1 MPFPAQQMP
10 VSVAQI
16 IKAVGH
22 NAFGRGERYYRAGKV
37 LSAAYDADSL
47 TFSSKVSGSERHTYS
62 QTVIFPE
69 ETSPHS
75 APFHSFCS
83 CPVGTNC
90 KHVVAA
96 LLGWFHEGGW
106 GAPSES
112 QPIRSASQADHE
124 DPSAT
129 SNDDSVPEAVK
140 RWSEDSGVSLPASA
154 LETFTSFKKSD
165 DSGEAPSNRALGD
178 MQSSWRRQMTRA
190 LQSQRTYG
198 SQHSNPVPSALDLDV
213 EVPQHYW
220 FGRQSS
226 DSPAPVRLTARPLK
240 LGTRGRW
247 IKGGLNWNVFS
258 GSPQQDVGIPP
269 EHAAWFR
276 EFYSVVQP
284 DQNMY
289 ASTHDYV
296 SLDHVSSP
304 LVWDLLERAAGL
316 GIALLVRGRP
326 VAVGLA
332 PETRLELRVGRN
344 EAGGLDV
351 SPGFR
356 LALDREDDG
365 KENPSTNWVPANSAF
380 PLGNTHAPQAYFAL
394 GGTLH
399 AEYLRDA
406 EASSAWGSSR
416 PSPLPELA
424 AAALEEEWVSD
435 DTELLFM
442 PLAETPS
449 QLARSIAEDGGLT
462 VPEPDVRDFAEDFYP
477 QIARRVPIFADDDA
491 VSALPEVQE
500 PKLIFEVSFD
510 GSESDPEGVSIFP
523 ASSDWYWS
531 YPESPVVWPDDP
543 SETPENLHSGGAEGQ
558 GRIRVPVS
566 VGHPDP
572 FREVRDNELE
582 HSVISEIRRALPE
595 IPFRQTRV
603 SGWETHDLV
612 ERVIPAVE
620 AMPHAT
626 VVIHGELPEFKSLD
640 SDAQITV
647 SVESTGDRDW
657 FDLGVTVRA
666 GAWYVPFADIF
677 RALDSGQKHLL
688 LGDGSY
694 FRLDRPEF
702 HKLRDLISEARQ
714 LQDQS
719 APLQISRHQAGLW
732 EDLEDLAT
740 DVHVAEEWNQ
750 SVQALLELEEIPPVE
765 LPADLT
771 ATLRPYQ
778 LEGFRWL
785 AFLYDHRLGG
795 ILADDMGLGKTV
807 QTIAMFLH
815 AFEVFRQE
823 RSGAATRPRFLVVA
837 PTSVAPNWEREIH
850 RFAPSL
856 STALVST
863 SSAKAKKTVA
873 ARTQGADVVITSYA
887 LLRLDEGQ
895 YNELGLT
902 GLVLD
907 EAQFIKNAKT
917 KAHRI
922 ARELSA
928 PFKLVVTG
936 TPMEN
941 DLMELW
947 SMFSIAAPGLFPSA
961 RKFRDNYARPI
972 TNSEDPQALP
982 RLRKRV
988 RPLMMRRTKELV
1000 AAELPEKQEHRVDLA
1015 LSDEH
1020 RKVYDTRLQR
1030 ERQKILGLLQEMDK
1044 NRFTIFQSL
1053 TMLRRLSLAAG
1064 LVDEEQEHVDS
1075 AKLTYLRE
1083 QLPEIIEDD
1092 HRALVF
1098 SQFTSFLK
1106 LIAKV
1111 LEEEGIPYLYLDGST
1126 RNRGAILDAFNRGE
1140 APIFL
1145 ISLKA
1150 GGFGLN
1156 LTAADYCFIM
1166 DPWWNPAA
1174 EAQAVD
1180 RTHRIGQ
1187 KRNVMVYRLV
1197 SAGTIEEKVMD
1208 LKESKAALFN
1218 AVMDEG
1224 EVFSSALG
1232 ADEIR
1237 GLIES

>member
-1 MPFPAQQMP
+1 MP

-22 NAFGRGERYYRAGKV
+22 NAFGRGERYFRAGKV
-37 LSAAYDADSL
+37 LSAAYDEDSL
-47 TFSSKVSGSERHTYS
+47 TFSSKVSGSDRHTYS

-69 ETSPHS
+69 EKAAHS

-106 GAPSES
+106 GAPSDD
-112 QPIRSASQADHE
+112 QPIRSASPAGEAEPSDSHGE
-124 DPSAT
+124 DE
-129 SNDDSVPEAVK
+129 VPDAVR
-140 RWSEDSGVSLPASA
+140 RWSEDSGVTLPASA
-154 LETFTSFKKSD
+154 LETFTRFRKGD
-165 DSGEAPSNRALGD
+165 DAEEAPSNRALGD

-190 LQSQRTYG
+190 IQSQSAYG
-198 SQHSNPVPSALDLDV
+198 RDRAQAVPTALDLDV
-213 EVPQHYW
+213 EVPQHSW
-220 FGRQSS
+220 FGRQPG
-226 DSPAPVRLTARPLK
+226 DAPAPVRLTARPLK

-258 GSPQQDVGIPP
+258 GSPGHDVSIRP
-269 EHAAWFR
+269 EHASWFR

-284 DQNMY
+284 DQNAY
-289 ASTHDYV
+289 ASTHDRV

-304 LVWDLLERAAGL
+304 LVWDLLERATGL
-316 GIALLVRGRP
+316 GITLLVRGRP

-332 PETRLELRVGRN
+332 PETRLELRISTA
-344 EAGGLDV
+344 ESGGLEV

-356 LALDREDDG
+356 FDVDPEDADD
-365 KENPSTNWVPANSAF
+365 ETPPRTVWVPAGSAF
-380 PLGNTHAPQAYFAL
+380 PLGSTQSPQAYFAL

-399 AEYLRDA
+399 REYLRDA
-406 EASSAWGSSR
+406 EGSSAWSSTR
-416 PSPLPELA
+416 PSPIPALA
-424 AAALEEEWVSD
+424 QETLEEDWVSEE
-435 DTELLFM
+435 TELLFM
-442 PLAETPS
+442 PLSETPS
-449 QLARSIAEDGGLT
+449 HLARSIAEDGGLSI
-462 VPEPDVRDFAEDFYP
+462 PETDVRDFAEDFYP
-477 QIARRVPIFADDDA
+477 QVARKVPVFADDDA
-491 VSALPEVQE
+491 ASTLPEVLAPELVLEVTFHAAE
-500 PKLIFEVSFD
+500 PDDAAL
-510 GSESDPEGVSIFP
+510 FP
-523 ASSDWYWS
+523 ASSEWYWS
-531 YPESPVVWPDDP
+531 YPESPVTWPNDP
-543 SETPENLHSGGAEGQ
+543 DETPEDHHEDTASEG
-558 GRIRVPVS
+558 RVRVPVS
-566 VGHPDP
+566 IGHPDP
-572 FREVRDNELE
+572 FREVRDHELE
-582 HSVISEIRRALPE
+582 NSVVSEVRRVLPE
-595 IPFRQTRV
+595 IPFHRTDV

-612 ERVIPAVE
+612 ERIIPTAEGLAGVS
-620 AMPHAT
+620 
-626 VVIHGELPEFKSLD
+626 VRIDGELPEFKSLD

-732 EDLEDLAT
+732 EDLEELAT
-740 DVHVAEEWNQ
+740 DVQVAEEWNQ
-750 SVQALLELEEIPPVE
+750 SVQALLELEEIPQAE
-765 LPADLT
+765 LPEDLT

-778 LEGFRWL
+778 SEGYQWL

-807 QTIAMFLH
+807 QAIAMFLH
-815 AFEVFRQE
+815 AFEVHRNE
-823 RSGAATRPRFLVVA
+823 RSDSATRPRFLVVA
-837 PTSVAPNWEREIH
+837 PTSVAPNWEREIR

-856 STALVST
+856 TTALMTT
-863 SSAKAKKTVA
+863 SSVKARKTVA
-873 ARTQGADVVITSYA
+873 ERTAGADVVITSYA

-895 YNELGLT
+895 YGELGLT

-922 ARELSA
+922 VRDLPV

-947 SMFSIAAPGLFPSA
+947 SMFSIAAPGLFPSP
-961 RKFRDNYARPI
+961 RKFRDHYAKPI
-972 TNSEDPQALP
+972 SSGEDSQALP

-1000 AAELPEKQEHRVDLA
+1000 AAELPEKQEHRIDLA
-1015 LSDEH
+1015 LPDDH

-1030 ERQKILGLLQEMDK
+1030 ERQKILGLLQDMDK

-1064 LVDEEQEHVDS
+1064 LVDPEQEDVES

-1083 QLPEIIEDD
+1083 QLPEIIQDG
-1092 HRALVF
+1092 HKALVF
-1098 SQFTSFLK
+1098 SQFTSFLR
-1106 LIAKV
+1106 LIAQV
-1111 LEEEGIPYLYLDGST
+1111 LDDEGIPYLYLDGAT
-1126 RNRGAILDAFNRGE
+1126 RQRGAVLDAFNDGE

-1197 SAGTIEEKVMD
+1197 SAGTVEEKVMD

-1224 EVFSSALG
+1224 EIFSSTLG

-1237 GLIES
+1237 GLIEG